1 MFVLS
6 DSQIGTRTGS
16 IKLPARLDTAF
27 RLRAI
32 VEQLTEVIDQHHPDV
47 VAVESPF
54 VKSNVRAALALGRA
68 QAAAFIAAALRD
80 RPVFE
85 YAPRE
90 VKLAVAGD
98 GNADKEV
105 VAAALALELGLE
117 RGLELGVA
125 APPTLLD
132 ESDALAVAY
141 CHYLLTRDKLLAS
154 DELLTRDQLK
164 AAAE

>member
-32 VEQLTEVIDQHHPDV
+32 VEQLTDVIDQHHPDV

-68 QAAAFIAAALRD
+68 QAAAFLAAALRD

-117 RGLELGVA
+117 LGVA
-125 APPTLLD
+125 APTAPLD
-132 ESDALAVAY
+132 ETDALAVAY
-141 CHYLLTRDKLLAS
+141 CHYLLTRD
-154 DELLTRDQLK
+154 ELR

>member
-32 VEQLTEVIDQHHPDV
+32 VEQLTDVIDQHHPDV

-54 VKSNVRAALALGRA
+54 VKSNVRAAMALGRA

-117 RGLELGVA
+117 LGAA

-141 CHYLLTRDKLLAS
+141 CHYLLARDKLLAS

>member
-90 VKLAVAGD
+90 VKIAVAGD

-105 VAAALALELGLE
+105 VAAALA
-117 RGLELGVA
+117 LELGVA

-141 CHYLLTRDKLLAS
+141 CHYLLARDKLFAS

>member
-90 VKLAVAGD
+90 VKIAVAGD

-105 VAAALALELGLE
+105 VAAALA
-117 RGLELGVA
+117 LELGVA

-141 CHYLLTRDKLLAS
+141 CHYLLARDKLLAS

>member
-16 IKLPARLDTAF
+16 IKLPARLDTAL
-27 RLRAI
+27 RLRTI
-32 VEQLTEVIDQHHPDV
+32 VEQLTDVIDQHHPDV

-68 QAAAFIAAALRD
+68 QAAAFLAAALRD

-117 RGLELGVA
+117 LGLA
-125 APPTLLD
+125 RPTAPLD
-132 ESDALAVAY
+132 ETDALAVAY
-141 CHYLLTRDKLLAS
+141 CHYLLTRD
-154 DELLTRDQLK
+154 QLR

>member
-54 VKSNVRAALALGRA
+54 VKSNVRAAMALGRA
-68 QAAAFIAAALRD
+68 QAAAFLAAALRD

-90 VKLAVAGD
+90 VKLAVADD
-98 GNADKEV
+98 GSADKEV
-105 VAAALALELGLE
+105 VAAALALELGLA
-117 RGLELGVA
+117 GPAV
-125 APPTLLD
+125 PLD

-141 CHYLLTRDKLLAS
+141 CHYLLTRD
-154 DELLTRDQLK
+154 QLR
-164 AAAE
+164 AVAE

>member
-105 VAAALALELGLE
+105 VAAALALELG
-117 RGLELGVA
+117 VA

-141 CHYLLTRDKLLAS
+141 CHYLLARDKLLAS

>member
-90 VKLAVAGD
+90 VKIAVAGD

-105 VAAALALELGLE
+105 VAASLA
-117 RGLELGVA
+117 LELGVA

-141 CHYLLTRDKLLAS
+141 CHYLLARDKLLAS

>member
-54 VKSNVRAALALGRA
+54 VKSNVRAAMALGRA
-68 QAAAFIAAALRD
+68 QAAAFVAAALRD

-105 VAAALALELGLE
+105 VAAALALELGLA
-117 RGLELGVA
+117 GPA
-125 APPTLLD
+125 APLD
-132 ESDALAVAY
+132 ESDALAIAY
-141 CHYLLTRDKLLAS
+141 CHYLLTRDLP
-154 DELLTRDQLK
+154 K
-164 AAAE
+164 AVAK